1 MHQFFDAGGLSVENH
16 FENQKARITQSAV
29 STQLTKCCGIG
40 ELPNPSLD
48 RADRGCRWFA
58 HTLPSWWLSLSS
70 LCSMLPMHRFGL
82 ISHVVSAFARK
93 PVFGSLGMVYAMASI
108 GVLGLIVWA
117 HHMFTVGLDVETRA
131 YFTAATMI
139 IAVPTG
145 MKLFSWMATMWG
157 GRLFLSVPMLCAVCF
172 LFLFTVGGLTGVV
185 LANSGLA
192 MGLHDTYFVVAH
204 FHYVLSMGA
213 VVAIDGTLCSY
224 FVRGRAASALK
235 VPFIAGTD
243 HPIRPGPCQ
252 LLAAASLGLA
262 TPPQACRGLPPV
274 LRHRCG
280 CGLQLHPTIP
290 AGTLHLLDHL
300 YSSDLAKEM
309 AFVNQSKR
317 DGHPLSPLCH

>member
-1 MHQFFDAGGLSVENH
+1 
-16 FENQKARITQSAV
+16 
-29 STQLTKCCGIG
+29 
-40 ELPNPSLD
+40 
-48 RADRGCRWFA
+48 
-58 HTLPSWWLSLSS
+58 
-70 LCSMLPMHRFGL
+70 MHRFGL

-213 VVAIDGTLCSY
+213 VVAIY
-224 FVRGRAASALK
+224 
-235 VPFIAGTD
+235 AGFYN
-243 HPIRPGPCQ
+243 
-252 LLAAASLGLA
+252 
-262 TPPQACRGLPPV
+262 
-274 LRHRCG
+274 HRCCNLG
-280 CGLQLHPTIP
+280 RHGSLHQP
-290 AGTLHLLDHL
+290 LHLWEGPRH
-300 YSSDLAKEM
+300 
-309 AFVNQSKR
+309 
-317 DGHPLSPLCH
+317 LSPSFLHDPVYGVE